1 MAGFDYVI
9 LAILLLSAV
18 VGLVRGFLREV
29 FSLVTWILAIWL
41 AWKLGPSL
49 EPWMGGA
56 LRQANYGLWAGRAI
70 VFVLVLVVGGVTGAL
85 VSHFARLSL
94 FSGMDRLLGFLLGL
108 ARGVVVL
115 GTLLLLGQTV
125 KLDGEDWW
133 KASRLV
139 SQVEP
144 VAKALRT
151 ITGETLE
158 SLTKE
163 G

>member
-29 FSLVTWILAIWL
+29 LSLVTWILAIWL

-70 VFVLVLVVGGVTGAL
+70 VFVLVLVVGGITGAL

-94 FSGMDRLLGFLLGL
+94 FSGVDRLLGFLLGI

-144 VAKALRT
+144 VAGALRT
-151 ITGETLE
+151 ITGGTLE
-158 SLTKE
+158 SLAKE

>member
-1 MAGFDYVI
+1 
-9 LAILLLSAV
+9 
-18 VGLVRGFLREV
+18 
-29 FSLVTWILAIWL
+29 
-41 AWKLGPSL
+41 
-49 EPWMGGA
+49 
-56 LRQANYGLWAGRAI
+56 
-70 VFVLVLVVGGVTGAL
+70 VLVLVVGGITGAL

-139 SQVEP
+139 PQVEP

-158 SLTKE
+158 SLAKE

>member
-29 FSLVTWILAIWL
+29 LSLVTWILAIWL

-70 VFVLVLVVGGVTGAL
+70 VFVLVLVVGGITGAL

-94 FSGMDRLLGFLLGL
+94 FSGVDRLLGFLLGI

-144 VAKALRT
+144 VAGALRT

-158 SLTKE
+158 SLAKE

>member
-9 LAILLLSAV
+9 LAILLLSAI

-29 FSLVTWILAIWL
+29 VSLVSWILAIWL

-49 EPWMGGA
+49 EPFMGGA
-56 LRQANYGLWAGRAI
+56 LRQANYGLWAGRTI
-70 VFVLVLVVGGVTGAL
+70 VFVLVLVVG
-85 VSHFARLSL
+85 
-94 FSGMDRLLGFLLGL
+94 RLLGFLLGL

-115 GTLLLLGQTV
+115 GTLMLLGQTV

-133 KASRLV
+133 KNSRLV
-139 SQVEP
+139 PQVEP

-158 SLTKE
+158 SLKKE